1 MKRNSEMI
9 SDDGG
14 IEILVGYRY
23 EQSESTLEENDGEY
37 HVGCL
42 CYTELDSVEV
52 VIKGRGIEILPMLTD
67 RQKDFIIANLTYE

>member
-23 EQSESTLEENDGEY
+23 EQSDGQLEEGHGY
-37 HVGCL
+37 HQVGCMI
-42 CYTELDSVEV
+42 YTELDSVEV
-52 VIKGRGIEILPMLTD
+52 VIKGRGVEILPMLTD